1 MQDMLPIILII
12 ALVILT
18 IVLSVVG
25 VQIVITLVDV
35 RKTLTRVNG
44 VLDDWETKL
53 DSLTNPLKNL
63 GGMVSGLQTGFK
75 MFESFVGWLGQ
86 DKSDRK

>member
-1 MQDMLPIILII
+1 MSDMLPIVLVISLI
-12 ALVILT
+12 ILT

-25 VQIVITLVDV
+25 VQIVITLVDF
-35 RKTLTRVNG
+35 RKTLTRVNK
-44 VLDDWETKL
+44 VLDEWEDKI
-53 DSLTNPLKNL
+53 DMLTSPLKNL
-63 GGMVSGLQTGFK
+63 SGVVGGLQTGFK